1 MDTQQLELIELAAKG
16 DSQAFERLVMPH
28 EKMMYALALRMCQN
42 PEDAKDC
49 MQDAMIRI
57 FRSLPTFRGDSSI
70 STWIYRIVNNTCLD
84 SHRRKKVRRA
94 ESLEELDE
102 AGWTA
107 PDPSPGPQE
116 ELERQSLKSV
126 LSRGI
131 SLLPDNIR
139 SAVVMRDIHGFS
151 YEEIAETLDINI
163 GTVKS
168 RINRGRERLRNFLI
182 ETGELD

>member
-1 MDTQQLELIELAAKG
+1 M
-16 DSQAFERLVMPH
+16 
-28 EKMMYALALRMCQN
+28 
-42 PEDAKDC
+42 
-49 MQDAMIRI
+49 
-57 FRSLPTFRGDSSI
+57 
-70 STWIYRIVNNTCLD
+70 
-84 SHRRKKVRRA
+84 
-94 ESLEELDE
+94 
-102 AGWTA
+102 
-107 PDPSPGPQE
+107 
-116 ELERQSLKSV
+116 
-126 LSRGI
+126 SRGI